1 MERVTQWFGDET
13 HGREAGLADK
23 YDGVYL
29 DDELIQVLLNRLATY
44 EDTGMT
50 PEEIKGADEFLK
62 ENWEMPLER
71 LVEGM
76 ELIMAKDSGR
86 LVVLPCRVGDTVYRI
101 IDDCMLAGD
110 CGTKRRCRGCDYRNV
125 FVEEDF
131 FCLSLM
137 GNDGHLKSGY
147 YLTREEAETAV
158 VQMTQ

>member
-50 PEEIKGADEFLK
+50 PEEIKRADEILK

-86 LVVLPCRVGDTVYRI
+86 LVVLPCKAGDTIYQLRDKRHARGVGISPRI
-101 IDDCMLAGD
+101 VSYVGVW
-110 CGTKRRCRGCDYRNV
+110 RQDYAAFHQGAV
-125 FVEEDF
+125 PCYKEDF
-131 FCLSLM
+131 NKTWF
-137 GNDGHLKSGY
+137 
-147 YLTREEAETAV
+147 LTQEEAEAALSGA
-158 VQMTQ
+158 TQ